1 MQALALFVYALS
13 PLHVGVGRAEGAHVD
28 LPVQRDEFEL
38 PVIWASSLKG
48 ALKSHAYKRG
58 AGNDVRLVFGREPG
72 ERPDSISGVTLLD
85 ARLLLMP
92 ARSLRGVWIYV
103 TTPHLLRLFTTYAEV
118 YKGGEREGFK
128 DAVENAQ
135 KLINN
140 SIKNKAL
147 VSSKDYVDN
156 GKIFLNEV
164 EVEASVDPVVEAFA
178 NALRNLGIQLP
189 KFDIAVVGDDL
200 SREVI
205 DRSLLV
211 QYRVRL
217 NRETKTVAEGGL
229 WSEEYVPQFTLFHS
243 AVVCR
248 DVGDRTADKV
258 CALFNNLLG
267 GNPAVLWVGGKE
279 TIGKGLVRIWIK

>member
-1 MQALALFVYALS
+1 M
-13 PLHVGVGRAEGAHVD
+13 
-28 LPVQRDEFEL
+28 
-38 PVIWASSLKG
+38 
-48 ALKSHAYKRG
+48 
-58 AGNDVRLVFGREPG
+58 
-72 ERPDSISGVTLLD
+72 
-85 ARLLLMP
+85 
-92 ARSLRGVWIYV
+92 
-103 TTPHLLRLFTTYAEV
+103 
-118 YKGGEREGFK
+118 
-128 DAVENAQ
+128 
-135 KLINN
+135 
-140 SIKNKAL
+140 
-147 VSSKDYVDN
+147 
-156 GKIFLNEV
+156 
-164 EVEASVDPVVEAFA
+164 
-178 NALRNLGIQLP
+178 P

-248 DVGDRTADKV
+248 DVGDKTADKG
-258 CALFNNLLG
+258 CELFNNLLG